1 MHSRSGSRWITR
13 QGIAAAPV
21 QLPDAGSAL
30 SLCIILL
37 AVRAEVSSLQNVAVY
52 ERGDATKVMCIQA
65 DNAKGCGGIVSVQE
79 LGSEEVI
86 TMAKQAHMDAAKLHT
101 DAAGQHITAA
111 SKHDAG
117 HHDDALKQSEQ
128 AHASSTAAHD
138 KSTDAKGK
146 SIAAAKK

>member
-13 QGIAAAPV
+13 QGIAAEPV

-30 SLCIILL
+30 SSCIILL

-79 LGSEEVI
+79 LGSRR
-86 TMAKQAHMDAAKLHT
+86 
-101 DAAGQHITAA
+101 GNYN
-111 SKHDAG
+111 G
-117 HHDDALKQSEQ
+117 
-128 AHASSTAAHD
+128 
-138 KSTDAKGK
+138 KSRRGNYKGK
-146 SIAAAKK
+146 ANAHGCSKAAYRCSRSTYHRGVEARCGSSR

>member
-52 ERGDATKVMCIQA
+52 ERGDATKVMCIQESTVTIE
-65 DNAKGCGGIVSVQE
+65 NGWECGVARRLFLFGLVRPAR
-79 LGSEEVI
+79 L
-86 TMAKQAHMDAAKLHT
+86 
-101 DAAGQHITAA
+101 
-111 SKHDAG
+111 
-117 HHDDALKQSEQ
+117 
-128 AHASSTAAHD
+128 
-138 KSTDAKGK
+138 
-146 SIAAAKK
+146 SI